1 MAKYNE
7 EFKLT
12 SNEVEL
18 IDHALGEQ
26 VNALSCGA
34 AIRNHGD
41 TLNYKVYKFNVRD
54 IELIES
60 AVRNWIGALL
70 CSNSPSV
77 AASAISENDGK
88 IRQCEDLLG
97 SLYNQKVWYGQVHHT
112 GVPLG

>member
-26 VNALSCGA
+26 VGALSCGTA
-34 AIRNHGD
+34 LKGRGD
-41 TLNYKVYKFNVRD
+41 APDYKVYKFNLRD

-70 CSNSPSV
+70 RSNSPST
-77 AASAISENDGK
+77 AAAIGENDSK

-97 SLYNQKVWYGQVHHT
+97 SLYNQKVWYSQVHPT